1 MKRALLLNLFAV
13 VLALALGGVGCKK
26 PQKPVTQIPIAGAKG
41 GPGPG
46 GTTRVGPTEG
56 GARSPTPDNVAPVQ
70 PDTGVRATPV
80 ETTPV
85 KEGPSGIEQAPI
97 EMIEGMV
104 PDTEYFK
111 AQTVYF
117 EFDSSVVR
125 KTQHGRCD
133 AVGDELKAKP
143 EAKLMIDGHCDER
156 GTEEYN
162 RALGERRA
170 LAVRTYLIK
179 YGIAADRVFT
189 RSWGENRPADPG
201 QNEDAYAK
209 NRRGEFI
216 LLLPK
221 P

>member
-1 MKRALLLNLFAV
+1 MKRALFLNLFAV
-13 VLALALGGVGCKK
+13 VLALAVGGVGCKK
-26 PQKPVTQIPIAGAKG
+26 PQKPVTPIGQAGAKG

-56 GARSPTPDNVAPVQ
+56 TPPRPNTDTVTPVQ
-70 PDTGVRATPV
+70 PDTTVRTTPV
-80 ETTPV
+80 EPAPV

-97 EMIEGMV
+97 ETIEGMV
-104 PDTEYFK
+104 PDMEYFK
-111 AQTVYF
+111 AQTIYF
-117 EFDSSVVR
+117 EFDSSAVR

-162 RALGERRA
+162 RSLGERRA

-179 YGIAADRVFT
+179 YGVASDRVFT
-189 RSWGENRPADPG
+189 RSWGENRPVETG

-209 NRRGEFI
+209 NRRAEFI